1 MNRKV
6 GKAPFTVRTIAAL
19 LVIYGVLMCA
29 VTVVCAMKYQAMALE
44 TVRKQAEEIASD
56 LRGCA
61 GVNTKSRESK
71 NGFQTAQAAAV
82 MRYHRFMKKQELKKM
97 GVDFDASFYRA
108 EKDEQGNVR
117 SLREVLPETPVL
129 LSAPFSKKSPIIVFA
144 DTFNSHQMALLE
156 QMLAKGDQY
165 RIDTYIE
172 DAEGYE
178 EGRFFLP
185 SKITV
190 GRTAD
195 GEKEITIKTGYR
207 DDSKKKVKKSFQ
219 DIQVTGPGDRT
230 IGTLDG
236 SESKASRIR
245 SNYENRELDAR
256 MAHGSNTHNGWIKAE
271 MNGSIP
277 SRSDNYV
284 LQYGAELKPMA
295 YVASHFKKLYLAAGV
310 IVLLLG
316 AILIGGHNKALE
328 RRFENEES
336 RRRMM
341 DAMAHELKTPLGI
354 LKNYGEMLLEE
365 DDREKG
371 RLYAETMIQE
381 ADAMNHVVVSML
393 DLSKMEAGTYPLEL
407 SSLSVTELAKGAA
420 ERMEI
425 LTRKKALKLELNTE
439 EAPRILADEK
449 LVNNILSNFMANAI
463 SHAEEGSSIT
473 VEVKPEGQGVLI
485 SVHNQGE
492 PVSEKDMKQI
502 WNSFYR
508 SDSSRSRR
516 DGGSGLGLAIV
527 RNACLLHGG
536 TYGCSNERGGVT
548 FWARIPSL
556 EKRLARTA
564 LQTGPV
570 LNVTGRGYRLK
581 GLIPAAIGLILQGLF
596 SYTLYIGAFSAIFK
610 TDDGS
615 GYICILPFSVAEAC
629 GALAGWL
636 LALAGLVRVHRKGLN
651 LKPILGAVS
660 AACILTVLTGAEC
673 IRIWLTVSPVEE
685 PTLLLILLEC
695 LLFAA
700 AVTAGLLLFW
710 KFRQI
715 ARDCR
720 DQDFGRRF
728 GWKFW
733 AYAVSCGIFVLL
745 CATRIIWDLIGY
757 MMYCPVWLLISVFA
771 AYGCLQA
778 CRRFNGRE
786 PVEG

>member
-1 MNRKV
+1 MNRNV

-29 VTVVCAMKYQAMALE
+29 VTVVCAMKYQTMALE

-56 LRGCA
+56 LRSCA

-71 NGFQTAQAAAV
+71 KGFQIAQAAAV

-97 GVDFDASFYRA
+97 GVDFDTTFYRA
-108 EKDEQGNVR
+108 EKDEQGTVR
-117 SLREVLPETPVL
+117 SLTEVQPETPVL

-144 DTFNSHQMALLE
+144 DTFNRDQMELLE
-156 QMLAKGDQY
+156 QMMADGDTY

-178 EGRFFLP
+178 DGRFFLP

-190 GRTAD
+190 GRTTD
-195 GEKEITIKTGYR
+195 GEQEITIKTGYR
-207 DDSKKKVKKSFQ
+207 DDTKEKVTRSFQ
-219 DIQVTGPGDRT
+219 DIQVAGPGERI

-236 SESKASRIR
+236 SESKESRIR
-245 SNYENRELDAR
+245 SKYENREMDSR
-256 MAHGSNTHNGWIKAE
+256 MSHGCNAHNGWIKAE
-271 MNGSIP
+271 INGSIP
-277 SRSDNYV
+277 LRSDDYV
-284 LQYGAELKPMA
+284 LQYGAELKPVA
-295 YVASHFKKLYLAAGV
+295 YVASHFKNLYLAAAV
-310 IVLLLG
+310 MVMLLG
-316 AILIGGHNKALE
+316 GILIGGHNKALE

-371 RLYAETMIQE
+371 CLYAETIIQE
-381 ADAMNHVVVSML
+381 ADTMNHVVVSML

-407 SSLSVTELAKGAA
+407 SSLSVTELAKRAA

-425 LTRKKALKLELNTE
+425 LTKKKALKLELNAETT
-439 EAPRILADEK
+439 PRILADEK

-463 SHAEEGSSIT
+463 SHAKESSCIT
-473 VEVKPEGQGVLI
+473 VEVKPKGQGVLI

-492 PVSEKDMKQI
+492 PVSERDMKQI

-508 SDSSRSRR
+508 SDSSRSRK

-536 TYGCSNERGGVT
+536 TYGCSNEKEGVT

-556 EKRLARTA
+556 EKRLTRTA

-570 LNVTGRGYRLK
+570 LNVTGSGYRLK
-581 GLIPAAIGLILQGLF
+581 GLIPAAIGIILQGLF
-596 SYTLYIGAFSAIFK
+596 SYTLHIGAFSAIF
-610 TDDGS
+610 TE
-615 GYICILPFSVAEAC
+615 YICLLPFSLAEAC
-629 GALAGWL
+629 GTLAGWL
-636 LALAGLVRVHRKGLN
+636 LTLTGLVRIHRKGVSI
-651 LKPILGAVS
+651 KPILAAVS

-673 IRIWLTVSPVEE
+673 IRIWITVSPVEE

-700 AVTAGLLLFW
+700 AAAAGLLLFW
-710 KFRQI
+710 KFGQI
-715 ARDCR
+715 AGDCR
-720 DQDFGRRF
+720 DKDFARRF
-728 GWKFW
+728 RWKFW
-733 AYAVSCGIFVLL
+733 AYAVSCALFVLL
-745 CATRIIWDLIGY
+745 CATRLIWDLIGY
-757 MMYCPVWLLISVFA
+757 MMYCPIWLFISIFA

-786 PVEG
+786 GAEESGIM